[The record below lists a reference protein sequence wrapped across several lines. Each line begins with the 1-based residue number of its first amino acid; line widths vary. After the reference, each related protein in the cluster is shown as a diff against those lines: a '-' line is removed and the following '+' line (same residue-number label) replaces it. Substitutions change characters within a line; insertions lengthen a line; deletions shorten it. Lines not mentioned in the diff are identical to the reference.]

1 MAFNLWRTTKQYKEL
16 EILMEESY
24 SDDPEQLEV
33 ALNNLL
39 EGYEPV
45 IESNAEELAE
55 YIKNLQSIAKAQKER
70 AKELSELA
78 KVNEKKADR
87 IMKDLEYALNTL
99 GIGAVQ
105 AGVHTFRFKKG
116 STVVEAD
123 VNKIPQD
130 YIRVKTTMEP
140 DKKSLGE
147 ALKKGVAIE
156 GARLVK
162 NPDKLELK

>member
-1 MAFNLWRTTKQYKEL
+1 
-16 EILMEESY
+16 MEESY

-33 ALNNLL
+33 ALDNLL
-39 EGYEPV
+39 EVYEPV
-45 IESNAEELAE
+45 IQNHAEELAE
-55 YIKNLQSIAKAQKER
+55 YIKSLQSIAKAQKER
-70 AKELSELA
+70 AKELNELA
-78 KVNEKKADR
+78 KVNEKKAER
-87 IMKDLEYALNTL
+87 IMSDLSYALNTM

-123 VNKIPQD
+123 LRKLPDQF
-130 YIRVKTTMEP
+130 IRYKTTKEP
-140 DKKSLGE
+140 DKVELAK
-147 ALKKGVAIE
+147 ALKAGEVIE

>member
-1 MAFNLWRTTKQYKEL
+1 
-16 EILMEESY
+16 MEESY

-39 EGYEPV
+39 EVYEPV

-55 YIKNLQSIAKAQKER
+55 YIKNLQSIAKAQKAR